1 MFAQVIIYIFLGVMS
16 LTAAYA
22 ATTPVAKP
30 APEQREPAEEQP
42 ESGDSL

>member
-1 MFAQVIIYIFLGVMS
+1 MFAQLVVYIFLGVMS

-22 ATTPVAKP
+22 ASTPVAKP
-30 APEQREPAEEQP
+30 APEQRENAEEQP